1 MEITWLGQ
9 SCIRLDS
16 RNIVLI
22 ADPYESNDGAFM
34 PPTPAHIVTLSTG
47 LQIDSNT
54 SSITGTPRI
63 LNGPGEYE
71 ISHYYIVG
79 IGTALGDPAN
89 DNVNTIYM
97 IRAEGL
103 VICYL
108 GHLSTKL
115 SPAQLDLLSQTQIL
129 IAPINPSSPDLDQT
143 LQQLTQAIQPRIL
156 IPLTQPK
163 GASGSEHSSTSTT
176 LADPNLTPQNRLN
189 ITETNLP
196 GEARTILLNPRS

>member
-22 ADPYESNDGAFM
+22 ADPYESKAGTFM
-34 PPTPAHIVTLSTG
+34 TPTPAHIVTLSTDF
-47 LQIDSNT
+47 QVDSNT

-79 IGTALGDPAN
+79 IGTALGDPAD

-163 GASGSEHSSTSTT
+163 EASGSEHSSTTI
-176 LADPNLTPQNRLN
+176 ADPNLTPQNRLN

-196 GEARTILLNPRS
+196 GEPRTILLNPRP

>member
-22 ADPYESNDGAFM
+22 ADPYESKAGTFM
-34 PPTPAHIVTLSTG
+34 TPTPAHIVTLSTDF
-47 LQIDSNT
+47 QVDSNT

-79 IGTALGDPAN
+79 IGTALGDPA
-89 DNVNTIYM
+89 DGNVNTIYM

-103 VICYL
+103 AICYL

-143 LQQLTQAIQPRIL
+143 IQQLTQAIQPRIL
-156 IPLTQPK
+156 IPLTQSPRE
-163 GASGSEHSSTSTT
+163 GSGSENTPASAI
-176 LADPNLTPQNRLN
+176 ADPNLTPQNRLN

-196 GEARTILLNPRS
+196 GESRTILLNPHP